1 MPNVESNLLFDQFMD
16 RVTDSCP
23 PYNSLE
29 RARVDDGVVL
39 AGLELLAE
47 EDVVP
52 QRAVLHPRLLR
63 NLHDRECSVLSD
75 VLGHMKRKD
84 EHQPLTAVIEYCLV
98 FWIT

>member
-1 MPNVESNLLFDQFMD
+1 MPNVESNLLDQFMN

-63 NLHDRECSVLSD
+63 DLQGDCSSIV
-75 VLGHMKRKD
+75 
-84 EHQPLTAVIEYCLV
+84 Q
-98 FWIT
+98 